1 MENGAT
7 HYLIFML
14 ILHKILPAFFLP
26 IGLGVFVVIVGALL
40 RKWIVVWA
48 GVVLLWVLS
57 MPVTGDWLI
66 RQVEGVDKRIAI
78 ESLEQADAVVVL
90 GGMVEQVPKV
100 RYGEWGEAA
109 DRFEGGIEVFRAGK
123 APLLVFMGAKM
134 PWMPDAGPEGDI
146 LAERAE
152 LLGVSGEAIRVTGKV
167 RNTAE
172 EAIAV
177 KELLAELERP
187 NVILVTSAFH
197 MNRAAMLFRN
207 VDIKVQPFPVDFRA
221 TYYRELTLVDF
232 LPSAEGVENSELAMR
247 EMLGWGYYWLL
258 HSLR

>member
-1 MENGAT
+1 MENSTT
-7 HYLIFML
+7 HYLTFMFT
-14 ILHKILPAFFLP
+14 LHKILSVFFLP
-26 IGLGVFVVIVGALL
+26 LGLGIVVVIAGAML

-57 MPVTGDWLI
+57 MQVTGDWLI
-66 RQVEGVDKRIAI
+66 RQVEGIDKRVVI

-90 GGMVEQVPKV
+90 GGMVEQVPGV
-100 RYGEWGEAA
+100 RYGEWGEAV
-109 DRFEGGIEVFRAGK
+109 DRFEGGVEVFRAGK
-123 APLLVFMGAKM
+123 APLLIFMGAKM
-134 PWMPDAGPEGDI
+134 PWTPDTRPEGDI
-146 LAERAE
+146 LAERAG

-177 KELLAELERP
+177 KELLAELERS

-197 MNRAAMLFRN
+197 MNRAAMLFRS
-207 VDIKVQPFPVDFRA
+207 VGIKVQPFPVDFRA
-221 TYYRELTLVDF
+221 TYYRELTLIDF
-232 LPSAEGVENSELAMR
+232 LPSAKGLENSELAIR
-247 EMLGWGYYWLL
+247 EILGWGYYWLL

>member
-1 MENGAT
+1 
-7 HYLIFML
+7 
-14 ILHKILPAFFLP
+14 
-26 IGLGVFVVIVGALL
+26 
-40 RKWIVVWA
+40 
-48 GVVLLWVLS
+48 

-66 RQVEGVDKRIAI
+66 RQVEGVETRISVD
-78 ESLEQADAVVVL
+78 SLQSADAVAVL
-90 GGMVEQVPKV
+90 GGMVKQVPGV

-123 APLLVFMGAKM
+123 APLLIFMGAKM
-134 PWMPDAGPEGDI
+134 PWMPDARPEGDI

-167 RNTAE
+167 GNTAE

-207 VDIKVQPFPVDFRA
+207 VGIKVQPFPVDFRA

-232 LPSAEGVENSELAMR
+232 LPSAEGVKNSELAMR